1 MAYSKQHG
9 IMLLKLLLVTLLL
22 CCLLGVE
29 AKPQWL
35 AVAPAN
41 YATPGGGVWLSGTAA
56 TAAYYPAYAA
66 YTYTPVYGAY
76 ATYPY
81 YTYLRR

>member
-1 MAYSKQHG
+1 
-9 IMLLKLLLVTLLL
+9 MLLKLLLALGA
-22 CCLLGVE
+22 LLGFCCSWSSNCVD

-35 AVAPAN
+35 ATVPVS
-41 YATPGGGVWLSGTAA
+41 YATPAWIAA
-56 TAAYYPAYAA
+56 AAPAAAPAASYYPAYAA
-66 YTYTPVYGAY
+66 YAYTPVYGSY